1 VSTVEKI
8 RIAFV
13 DDDRLENAR
22 FNQRIRNLKNA
33 DAFSAV
39 SYESADSY
47 ALDLD
52 KGIVFDIAILDIH
65 FDNSSKF
72 DGIDLTRLTRSA
84 LPDALILVRSSDMTV
99 VKRAL
104 QAGADDYLDKM
115 GSDED
120 LYSRLPVIYAAKFQQ
135 QQNPSNIRRYSFPVI
150 GDSMREIGL
159 RVPRIIASAIRSV
172 HVHGES
178 GTGKELVA
186 AMFQEAS
193 KTGPFIKVNC
203 AAISPSLLESELFG
217 HKKGAYTGAINDK
230 KGFIEAAD
238 GGWLFLDEIA
248 ELQLPAQAALLRV
261 LETGEYNRLGESDSI
276 RRSRI
281 RIITATHCD
290 LRQMVKE
297 GKFRND
303 LWQRLCEVELQ
314 LKPLRQRTGEIR
326 ELAEHF
332 ATNIEGGPYTL
343 TSPAMAV
350 IASHNWNNGNIRELR
365 NCIRS
370 MTEHH
375 VDRTLT
381 PRSIPERIWKALE
394 LPEVSLAPTPLDSST
409 RVLKIA
415 IDDANM
421 DVKQLSDRALLAY
434 MRSEFQRTGKR
445 SMRQWSKDLDISRN
459 VLSPKLKGLLEAGL
473 ISKEEL
479 LQLTDLNI

>member
-1 VSTVEKI
+1 LVAEKI

-13 DDDRLENAR
+13 DDDRLEIAR
-22 FNQRIRNLKNA
+22 FNQRMRNLKNS
-33 DAFSAV
+33 DAFMPASFDSAEAYV
-39 SYESADSY
+39 ASIEQ
-47 ALDLD
+47 
-52 KGIVFDIAILDIH
+52 GEVFEIVILDVH
-65 FDNSSKF
+65 FDNSAKY
-72 DGIDLTRLTRSA
+72 DGVDLTKITRSA
-84 LPDALILVRSSDMTV
+84 LSNALILVRSSDMTV

-120 LYSRLPVIYAAKFQQ
+120 LYSRLPVIFAAKYQ
-135 QQNPSNIRRYSFPVI
+135 QQNKTDHHKFSFPVI
-150 GDSMREIGL
+150 GDTMREIGL
-159 RVPRIIASAIRSV
+159 RVPRIVASAIRSV
-172 HVHGES
+172 HIHGES

-186 AMFQEAS
+186 AMFQDVS
-193 KTGPFIKVNC
+193 KSGPFVKVNC
-203 AAISPSLLESELFG
+203 AAISPALLESELFG
-217 HKKGAYTGAINDK
+217 HKKGAFTGAVGDK
-230 KGFIEAAD
+230 KGLIEAAD

-261 LETGEYNRLGESDSI
+261 LETGEYNRLGESDST

-290 LRQMVKE
+290 LRQLVSE

-314 LKPLRQRTGEIR
+314 LKPLRQRPKEVT

-332 ATNIEGGPYTL
+332 ASTLEGGPYIL
-343 TSPAMAV
+343 TSPALAV
-350 IASHNWNNGNIRELR
+350 LASHNWKNGNIRELR

-381 PRSIPERIWKALE
+381 PRSIPDRIWKSLE
-394 LPEVSLAPTPLDSST
+394 QHEDDPAPSKIDTSN
-409 RVLKIA
+409 RVLQIA
-415 IDDANM
+415 LDESSM
-421 DVKQLSDRALLAY
+421 DIRSLSDRALLAY
-434 MRSEFQRTGKR
+434 MRSEVQRTGKR
-445 SMRQWSKDLDISRN
+445 SMRQWAKDLDISRN
-459 VLSPKLKGLLEAGL
+459 ALSPKLKALVEQGL
-473 ISKEEL
+473 ISAEEL